1 MDIEKIEELVDDF
14 IKKLAGEFDQL
25 RTTID
30 TNQEAAREEL
40 KCLGLSEQDAPRL
53 LFDLVDPMG
62 AVEASKERCSVHNNN
77 NMFDILD
84 RLDPEEEAYA
94 RRMIGQGLREMH
106 AELNRFFSSDD

>member
-14 IKKLAGEFDQL
+14 IEKLAGEFDQL

-40 KCLGLSEQDAPRL
+40 QALGLSEQDAPRL

-62 AVEASKERCSVHNNN
+62 SVDASRERCKAHNDD
-77 NMFDILD
+77 MFDILD
-84 RLDPEEEAYA
+84 RLDPEEETYA
-94 RRMIGQGLREMH
+94 RRMIGQRLKDMH
-106 AELNRFFSSDD
+106 ADLNKFFSSSND